1 MKFYTDKSHYK
12 SRNEWQYVVHFVK
25 PFFKM
30 TSYSHSELVEQFGD
44 YFDAYEC
51 TDDISEA
58 EFSMLPMTL
67 EYYLSK
73 GKKKLLYGFIDDS
86 RAAGKKVIA
95 FTMGDF
101 GVEFDEEGVIVFS
114 QNGYQS
120 KRLPNHHILPPV
132 FRDPLLQYYSKT
144 DICLRNKSEKP
155 VVGFDGLAY
164 ESIPKRYINLLRTCI
179 HNIKYY
185 LGLSYEI
192 PNVLYSTV
200 KLRADILESIQK
212 DKRIETNFNIRDKY
226 KVGGSESADRRKKT
240 LEFYNNMIASDY
252 VVCVRGLGNFSKRLY
267 ETLAMGR
274 IPVFINTDCILPFDN
289 IIDWRKHCVWVE
301 ESEMKNIGETV
312 YQFHKKLTNDEF
324 RNMQI
329 SCRKLWEDYLSG
341 NGAMMSLAILVGEPD

>member
-44 YFDAYEC
+44 YFDAYEY

-155 VVGFDGLAY
+155 VVGFDGLAH
-164 ESIPKRYINLLRTCI
+164 ESIPKMSIHLVKSAI
-179 HNIKYY
+179 HNIKFY
-185 LGLSYEI
+185 LGLSREI

-200 KLRADILESIQK
+200 KLRADILKSIQK

-240 LEFYNNMIASDY
+240 LEFYDNMIASDY

-274 IPVFINTDCILPFDN
+274 IPIFINTDCFLPFDN
-289 IIDWRKHCVWVE
+289 IIDWRKYCVWVE
-301 ESEMKNIGETV
+301 KEEIYNIGDKIVEH
-312 YQFHKKLTNDEF
+312 YNSLSDEDF
-324 RNMQI
+324 ITLQKE
-329 SCRKLWEDYLSG
+329 CRRLWCEYLSG
-341 NGAMMSLAILVGEPD
+341 SGAMRNLSKYNNVK

>member
-73 GKKKLLYGFIDDS
+73 GKKKQLYGFIDDS

-101 GVEFDEEGVIVFS
+101 GVKFDEEGVIVFS

-144 DICLRNKSEKP
+144 DIYLRKKTETP

-164 ESIPKRYINLLRTCI
+164 ESIPKMCLNLVRTCI
-179 HNIKYY
+179 RNIKYY
-185 LGLSYEI
+185 LGLSIEI

-200 KLRADILESIQK
+200 KLRSNVLKFIQK
-212 DKRIETNFNIRDKY
+212 DKRIVTNFNIRNKY
-226 KVGGSESADRRKKT
+226 KVGGSESDDRRKKT
-240 LEFYNNMIASDY
+240 LEFYDNMIASDY
-252 VVCVRGLGNFSKRLY
+252 VVCVRGLGNFSKRFY

-274 IPVFINTDCILPFDN
+274 IPIFINTDCVLPFDN
-289 IIDWRKHCVWVE
+289 IIDWRKYCVWVE
-301 ESEMKNIGETV
+301 KKEIYSIGDKIVEH
-312 YQFHKKLTNDEF
+312 YNSLSDEDF
-324 RNMQI
+324 ITLQKE
-329 SCRKLWEDYLSG
+329 CRKLWCEYLSG
-341 NGAMMSLAILVGEPD
+341 SGAMRNLSKYNDVK